1 MRAPSTPC
9 LKQRCGLRNNIL
21 KTIMGNIPFDKIL
34 VTGASGMVG
43 SYVDFGIKTDHR
55 SLDVTNL
62 GKVLRMCELHKPEVI
77 LHLAAETDVDR
88 CERNPEYAYT
98 INSIGTY
105 NMALAA
111 KNFGAKLVYISTAG
125 VFDGTKEGPYN
136 EDDVPNPQNYYGR
149 SKYVGELVI
158 KGMLKDYIIARA
170 CWMFGGG
177 PGKDRKFVAKI
188 IKQLD
193 QPEIKAVN
201 DKIGSPTYAK
211 DLISGIKKLLV
222 ADKVG
227 TYHLSD
233 KGVCSRYDVAME
245 IVKTLKPSAKVVSV
259 DSSHFKLDAARVYSE
274 AMVSREDLTRPWQEA
289 LEEYLRA
296 EWISV
301 DQRRI

>member
-1 MRAPSTPC
+1 ME
-9 LKQRCGLRNNIL
+9 NIS
-21 KTIMGNIPFDKIL
+21 FDKVL

-55 SLDVTNL
+55 SLDITDL
-62 GKVLRMCELHKPEVI
+62 GEVLRVCELHKPNVI
-77 LHLAAETDVDR
+77 LHLAADPDVDR
-88 CERNPEYAYT
+88 CERDPEHAYA

-105 NMALAA
+105 NMAVAA
-111 KNFGAKLVYISTAG
+111 KSFGAKLVYVSTAG
-125 VFDGTKEGPYN
+125 VFDGEKKEPYK
-136 EDDVPNPQNYYGR
+136 EDDEPNPQNYYGR
-149 SKYVGELVI
+149 SKYVGELIVR
-158 KGMLKDYIIARA
+158 GMLKDYIIARA

-177 PGKDRKFVAKI
+177 PEKDKKFVAKI

-222 ADKVG
+222 ANKVG

-245 IVKTLKPSAKVVSV
+245 IVKTLKPGVKVVPV
-259 DSSHFKLDAARVYSE
+259 DSSYFKLDAARVYSE

-289 LEEYLRA
+289 LEEYLRT
-296 EWISV
+296 EWKA
-301 DQRRI
+301 

>member
-1 MRAPSTPC
+1 ME
-9 LKQRCGLRNNIL
+9 NIS
-21 KTIMGNIPFDKIL
+21 FDKVL

-55 SLDVTNL
+55 SLDITDL
-62 GKVLRMCELHKPEVI
+62 GEVLRVCELHKPKVI

-88 CERNPEYAYT
+88 CERDPEHAYA

-105 NMALAA
+105 NMAVAA

-125 VFDGTKEGPYN
+125 VFDGEKKGPY
-136 EDDVPNPQNYYGR
+136 EEGDEPNPQNYYGR
-149 SKYVGELVI
+149 SKYIGEMVVRS
-158 KGMLKDYIIARA
+158 MLKDYIIARA
-170 CWMFGGG
+170 GWMFGGG
-177 PGKDRKFVAKI
+177 PGKDQKFVAKI

-222 ADKVG
+222 ADKKG

-233 KGVCSRYDVAME
+233 KGVCSRYDVAVE
-245 IVKTLKPSAKVVSV
+245 IVKTLKPSVKVVPV
-259 DSSHFKLDAARVYSE
+259 DSSNFKLDAARVYSE
-274 AMVSREDLTRPWQEA
+274 AMVSKEDLTRPWREA
-289 LEEYLRA
+289 LGEYLRT
-296 EWISV
+296 EWQASIKTL
-301 DQRRI
+301 